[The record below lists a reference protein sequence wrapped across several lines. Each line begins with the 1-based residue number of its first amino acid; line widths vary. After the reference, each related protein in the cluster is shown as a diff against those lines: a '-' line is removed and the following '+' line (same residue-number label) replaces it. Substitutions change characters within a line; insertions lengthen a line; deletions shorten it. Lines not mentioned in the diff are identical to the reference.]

1 MNKQVDFIFDF
12 GGPNAYLAHH
22 VMADF
27 KAETGAEIN
36 YVPCLLGGIFKATG
50 NQPPWATFAHVK
62 SKLDYETLEMNRF
75 IAKHKLT
82 KFTMNPNFPI
92 NTILLMRGAIVAQAQ
107 GHYDAYID
115 AGMRFMW
122 EDGLKMDDPQVYAQ
136 AFNEAGLDGAA
147 LLEGTQDSAVK
158 EQLAKNTD
166 EAVARGVFGVPT
178 FFVGDEMFFG
188 KERLNQVKEAL
199 AAS

>member
-1 MNKQVDFIFDF
+1 MSKQVDFIFDF

-92 NTILLMRGAIVAQAQ
+92 NTILLMRGAIVAQVQ

-178 FFVGDEMFFG
+178 FFVGNEMFFG

-199 AAS
+199 ATS

>member
-75 IAKHKLT
+75 IAKYKLT
-82 KFTMNPNFPI
+82 KFTVNPNFPI

-107 GHYDAYID
+107 GLYDAYID

>member
-1 MNKQVDFIFDF
+1 MSKQVDFIFDF

-107 GHYDAYID
+107 GLYDAYID
-115 AGMRFMW
+115 AGMCFMW

>member
-1 MNKQVDFIFDF
+1 MSKQVDFIFYF

-178 FFVGDEMFFG
+178 FFVGYEMFFG

>member
-1 MNKQVDFIFDF
+1 
-12 GGPNAYLAHH
+12 
-22 VMADF
+22 
-27 KAETGAEIN
+27 
-36 YVPCLLGGIFKATG
+36 
-50 NQPPWATFAHVK
+50 
-62 SKLDYETLEMNRF
+62 
-75 IAKHKLT
+75 
-82 KFTMNPNFPI
+82 
-92 NTILLMRGAIVAQAQ
+92 MRGAIVAQAQ
-107 GHYDAYID
+107 GLYDAYID

>member
-75 IAKHKLT
+75 IAKYKLT

-107 GHYDAYID
+107 GLYDAYID

>member
-27 KAETGAEIN
+27 KADTGAEIN

-75 IAKHKLT
+75 IAKYKLT

-136 AFNEAGLDGAA
+136 AFNEAGLDGTA

>member
-1 MNKQVDFIFDF
+1 
-12 GGPNAYLAHH
+12 
-22 VMADF
+22 
-27 KAETGAEIN
+27 
-36 YVPCLLGGIFKATG
+36 
-50 NQPPWATFAHVK
+50 
-62 SKLDYETLEMNRF
+62 LDYETLEMNRF
-75 IAKHKLT
+75 IAKYKLT
-82 KFTMNPNFPI
+82 KFTVNPNFPI

-107 GHYDAYID
+107 GLYDAYID

>member
-1 MNKQVDFIFDF
+1 MSKQVDFIFDF

-27 KAETGAEIN
+27 KDETGAEIN

-107 GHYDAYID
+107 GLYDAYID

-178 FFVGDEMFFG
+178 FFVGNEMFFG

-199 AAS
+199 ATS